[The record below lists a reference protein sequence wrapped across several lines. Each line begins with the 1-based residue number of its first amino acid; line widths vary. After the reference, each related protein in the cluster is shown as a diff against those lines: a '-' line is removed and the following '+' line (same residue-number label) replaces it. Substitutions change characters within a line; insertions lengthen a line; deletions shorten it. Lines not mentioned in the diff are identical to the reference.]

1 MLTKIKKILIPILI
15 IALAVAGFVYMKSTK
30 PEQKQVEVK
39 EKTWMVNTIAV
50 QFETLSPVQTLY
62 GTVESFALVEAAAP
76 VSGVIQQVWV
86 REGQEVAKGDPL
98 VAMDKSDLQIPLTQA
113 KAELANASAQLKLQR
128 LTNQANKDRLA
139 HEKEVLKLK
148 QTAVKRAKQ
157 LMQRNLASQST
168 VDTAIE
174 ALARQEYTV
183 VGAQLAVE
191 QNKSLLNQAQ
201 ANLNKAQASLQ
212 QAEVNVQRGE
222 LVAPYDARIS
232 KVHVSAGSR
241 VNAGSVMLT
250 FYALDS
256 LELRAKLPV
265 SETAKVQKALTEN
278 RAMYAYGYGFQG
290 EQKML
295 LLRLAGQAST
305 SGLDAFF
312 GVPASMQDKRPGE
325 LMEVRLKGLARENVI
340 ALPYSALY
348 GTNRI
353 YIVESGRLQVQ
364 TVSLVGEVMRDG
376 KLWALVQADLA
387 EGTKVSITHLP
398 NAASGLKVL
407 EVTE

>member
-278 RAMYAYGYGFQG
+278 RAMYAYGNGFQG